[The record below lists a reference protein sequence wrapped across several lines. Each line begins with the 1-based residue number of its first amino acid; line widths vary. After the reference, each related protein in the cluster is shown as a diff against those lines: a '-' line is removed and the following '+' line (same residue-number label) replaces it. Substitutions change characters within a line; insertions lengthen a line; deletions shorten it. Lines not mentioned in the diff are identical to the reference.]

1 VSSSSPSRHKVA
13 ATRTNPRPGLSY
25 LSAKYA
31 CPTLLLVVCQDRA
44 TADWASGPFRTGW
57 GGWTA
62 FTVHPLALGPDNVP
76 LITDYQEAARDL
88 ALATFAAMVHGR
100 NRDAPAILEALASA
114 LGAGGPAALSYYS
127 EMLEIGLGNTPAR
140 DIWRKLMKNGSYF
153 PGRGTIVEE
162 SFLQGKV
169 ETLVNSVLSVLRHRQ
184 IAVSDE
190 VRERISACQDVDT
203 LERWMDRAFSVTT
216 ADELIEE
223 PSP

>member
-1 VSSSSPSRHKVA
+1 
-13 ATRTNPRPGLSY
+13 
-25 LSAKYA
+25 
-31 CPTLLLVVCQDRA
+31 
-44 TADWASGPFRTGW
+44 
-57 GGWTA
+57 
-62 FTVHPLALGPDNVP
+62 
-76 LITDYQEAARDL
+76 
-88 ALATFAAMVHGR
+88 
-100 NRDAPAILEALASA
+100 
-114 LGAGGPAALSYYS
+114 
-127 EMLEIGLGNTPAR
+127 MLEIGLGNTPAR

-184 IAVSDE
+184 VAVSDE